1 MACARRCH
9 LLRNT
14 STNFRRFVPGNFCDC
29 SRSDYCI
36 CKCSDRRTI
45 FDNLADRHGSRPK
58 RGIDLETMEFDKLQ
72 ELLTIVRERKGG
84 ITEEDLENATS
95 FLMADLGGAHKFT
108 WFQFEK
114 WYLSNYENEILAEEE
129 SKALEDA
136 AREQQR
142 LMEEQNSKKKK
153 K

>member
-72 ELLTIVRERKGG
+72 VSQRGQGRTALGKVGLYVRGGVIRLGWYGIVWSSR
-84 ITEEDLENATS
+84 D
-95 FLMADLGGAHKFT
+95 
-108 WFQFEK
+108 
-114 WYLSNYENEILAEEE
+114 
-129 SKALEDA
+129 
-136 AREQQR
+136 
-142 LMEEQNSKKKK
+142 
-153 K
+153 